1 MFYHLL
7 YPLKNYFSFF
17 NIFRY
22 ITTRSGGAF
31 LTSLILTIIL
41 IPFYI
46 KWGIIRE
53 RISNKVPE
61 NHEKKSGTPTS
72 GGTIFIPVA
81 ILSTL
86 LWAKLNV
93 LFVYL
98 AIFVTLYMGVM
109 GLYDDLSKLKG
120 KEKEGLSIKSKLIF
134 QFILSVIVVVCL
146 YKLYPHDVVTKTQF
160 LSFKNINIDFG
171 VFYILFVMFVFVG
184 TTNSVNLTD
193 GLDGLAAST
202 YIPVIGV
209 FILLAYFE
217 GHRVL
222 ASYLHLL
229 KIKDIGELAIFG
241 SSIAG
246 AALGFLWYNAYPAE
260 IFMGD
265 TGSQGLGGA
274 LAIMSILTKQ
284 ELLLPVAGFVF
295 FMETLSV
302 ILQIYVYRKSGGR
315 KRFFKKAP
323 IHHHFEMI
331 GWKEPKI
338 VARMWII
345 SLLSSILA
353 LTLIK
358 IR

>member
-7 YPLKNYFSFF
+7 YPLKSHVSFF

-22 ITTRSGGAF
+22 ITTRCGGAF
-31 LTSLILTIIL
+31 VTSLLLSL
-41 IPFYI
+41 IFISYLMKRSP
-46 KWGIIRE
+46 IRE
-53 RISNKVPE
+53 RISDRVPKS
-61 NHEKKSGTPTS
+61 HEGKSGTPTS
-72 GGTIFIPVA
+72 GGIGFLTAA
-81 ILSTL
+81 IIATL

-93 LFVYL
+93 IYVYI
-98 AIFVTLYMGVM
+98 AIFVTIYMGAM
-109 GLYDDLSKLKG
+109 GLYDDIVKLKG
-120 KEKEGLSIKSKLIF
+120 KEKKGLSIKTKLIF
-134 QFILSVIVVVCL
+134 QFILSGMVVLTL
-146 YKLYPHDVVTKTQF
+146 YRIYPQNIVTKTQF
-160 LSFKNINIDFG
+160 LFLKNINIDFG

-202 YIPVIGV
+202 YLPVIGV
-209 FILLAYFE
+209 FTLLAYFE

-222 ASYLHLL
+222 AEYLHLL
-229 KIKDIGELAIFG
+229 KINEIGELAIFG

-246 AALGFLWYNAYPAE
+246 ATLGFLWFNAYPAE

-284 ELLLPVAGFVF
+284 ELLLPIAGFVF
-295 FMETLSV
+295 VAETVSV
-302 ILQIYVYRKSGGR
+302 IIQIYVYRKSKGT

-323 IHHHFEMI
+323 LHHHFELL

-345 SLLSSILA
+345 SLLTSLVA